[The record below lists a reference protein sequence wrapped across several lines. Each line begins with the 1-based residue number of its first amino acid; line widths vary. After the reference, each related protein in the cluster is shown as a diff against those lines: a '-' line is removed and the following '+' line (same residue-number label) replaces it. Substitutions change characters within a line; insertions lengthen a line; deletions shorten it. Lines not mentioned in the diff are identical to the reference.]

1 VTAVVVATNGAAPG
15 ASQAFVDELR
25 RQMRQSDV
33 VGVLR
38 PGEVGLLLPD
48 TTAAHAAAV
57 AKRLRAALT
66 AIAASRSSI
75 RAIGF
80 ATRMPGEGVAEG
92 ILNDARANAMR
103 RAGNGAVHSAAS

>member
-1 VTAVVVATNGAAPG
+1 
-15 ASQAFVDELR
+15 
-25 RQMRQSDV
+25 MRQSDV

-57 AKRLRAALT
+57 ASRLRSALG

-75 RAIGF
+75 KAIGF

-92 ILNDARANAMR
+92 ILNDARANAQPR
-103 RAGNGAVHSAAS
+103 SGNGAMHSAAG

>member
-1 VTAVVVATNGAAPG
+1 MEGVDGVIEFAVRVDDDAVVRGDAGKALG
-15 ASQAFVDELR
+15 ER
-25 RQMRQSDV
+25 R
-33 VGVLR
+33 LR

-66 AIAASRSSI
+66 ALAASRSSI
-75 RAIGF
+75 KAIGF

-92 ILNDARANAMR
+92 ILNHARANAMR

>member
-1 VTAVVVATNGAAPG
+1 MVVLSTTGAAPG
-15 ASQAFVDELR
+15 ASQTFVDELR

-48 TTAAHAAAV
+48 TTAAHATVV
-57 AKRLRAALT
+57 ARRLRGALGAMAA
-66 AIAASRSSI
+66 ARASI

-80 ATRMPGEGVAEG
+80 ATRMPGEGIAEG
-92 ILNDARANAMR
+92 ILNDARANAQR
-103 RAGNGAVHSAAS
+103 GGGNGVAQSAAS